1 MAELGEK
8 HWYIVNTYSQHENKV
23 ADNLR
28 KRIDSL
34 NLKDKI
40 FNVFG

>member
-8 HWYIVNTYSQHENKV
+8 HWYIVTTYSQHENKV

-28 KRIDSL
+28 KRIETHGL
-34 NLKDKI
+34 Q
-40 FNVFG
+40 